1 MSYKN
6 ILKIGGKYNMF
17 TNIQLYQEPLEIFD
31 EIPEYKK
38 YCEMSE
44 FEQSFLCGMLKKV
57 KPKKVVEIGTS
68 AGGTTAVILNCLTML
83 GNSVE
88 MYSCDISKE
97 YYRDSSLTTGF
108 IAEKVKKQYINN
120 RGGAEVN
127 HTLMTGDYAPNFLP
141 KIGKGI
147 DFLILDTCH
156 SLPGEMLDFLAC
168 LPYLKPNACV
178 VLHDVS
184 MNVMINRNSYAT
196 KLLFDT
202 VVADKYIMLTDDRPA
217 SFPNIAA
224 FKITDDTHKY
234 IRDCFSALTITWGY
248 MPNAEELKLYHDFLL
263 TEYDSGLVN
272 VYDKAISLQMY
283 IACKDFKDMG
293 IYYDVLMNKW
303 RKAKHVIIYG
313 CGLWGKCF
321 LHIAEEY
328 NLPVDCFAISDG
340 RQIPELEG
348 ITLPV
353 VHLSELQFDKKEC
366 LILLTVEKSA
376 ERSVIYDLMERGY
389 MDIY

>member
-1 MSYKN
+1 
-6 ILKIGGKYNMF
+6 MF
-17 TNIQLYQEPLEIFD
+17 TDVTLYQEPLGIFD
-31 EIPEYKK
+31 KLPEYKK

-44 FEQSFLCGMLKKV
+44 FEQSFLCGMLKETQ
-57 KPKKVVEIGTS
+57 PKKVVEIGTS
-68 AGGTTAVILNCLTML
+68 AGGTTAVILNCLAML

-88 MYSCDISKE
+88 MYSCDLTDV
-97 YYRDSSLTTGF
+97 YYQDTSLLTGF
-108 IAEKVKKQYINN
+108 VVEKVKPYINDSGIKIN
-120 RGGAEVN
+120 Y
-127 HTLMTGDYAPNFLP
+127 TLMTGDYAPNFLP

-147 DFLILDTCH
+147 DFLILDTRHC
-156 SLPGEMLDFLAC
+156 LPGEMLDFLAC

-184 MNVMINRNSYAT
+184 MNVMINKNAYAT
-196 KLLFDT
+196 KFLFDT
-202 VVADKYIMLTDDRPA
+202 VVADKYIMLTHDRPA

-234 IRDCFSALTITWGY
+234 IRDCFSALTITWSY
-248 MPNAEELKLYHDFLL
+248 IPNAKELKLYHDFLL
-263 TEYDSGLVN
+263 TEYDSELVN

-293 IYYDVLMNKW
+293 IYYDVFMNKW

-313 CGLWGKCF
+313 CGLWGKRF

-340 RQIPELEG
+340 REIPELEG

-366 LILLTVEKSA
+366 LILLTVEKRA

-389 MDIY
+389 EDIY